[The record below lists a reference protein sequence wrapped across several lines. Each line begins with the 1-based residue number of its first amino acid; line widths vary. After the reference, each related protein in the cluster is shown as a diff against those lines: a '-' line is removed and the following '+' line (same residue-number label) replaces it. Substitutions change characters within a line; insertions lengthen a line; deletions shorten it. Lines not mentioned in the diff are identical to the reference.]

1 MARPLH
7 QKPTCGEVAGV
18 GGGAVKAR
26 QCLALVSMAFIPM
39 RAMETRA
46 KQLTENEKL
55 LSEKGQNMDDHE
67 QKSTT
72 DRLVVIDL
80 KRTNFYCSRET
91 MEVRT

>member
-1 MARPLH
+1 M
-7 QKPTCGEVAGV
+7 
-18 GGGAVKAR
+18 KAR
-26 QCLALVSMAFIPM
+26 QCLELVSMAFIPM

>member
-1 MARPLH
+1 MRGGEATSSD
-7 QKPTCGEVAGV
+7 PTCGEVAGV

-55 LSEKGQNMDDHE
+55 LSEKRAEYG
-67 QKSTT
+67 
-72 DRLVVIDL
+72 
-80 KRTNFYCSRET
+80 
-91 MEVRT
+91 